1 MLNQKILNH
10 LYFFYFLNIICGKIY
25 ISKITIVIWPVE
37 SNFKKYTKNKDGV
50 FHINKYIKINRQY
63 YNKIKKNGLKIMSET
78 TKILTIQDISCYG
91 QCSITV
97 ALPIISAFGIETAIL
112 PSAVLSTHTAGF
124 TDFTVRDL
132 TEDLPA
138 IKEHWE
144 KEEIYFDAIYT
155 GFIASIEQLDYIKDI
170 IDSRLKPDGI
180 VFVDP
185 AMADHGEFYNGFD
198 QEFADKMA
206 ELCKLGDYILPNTT
220 EACYILHK
228 PWKEEFTNEEML
240 EMANELC
247 EFTKKYVI
255 LKGDTHKENELG
267 MIVLDKDESS
277 AEIVYNDKIDYVS
290 HGTGDVFA
298 SAFVGSTMLG
308 KAPTSAAKIAGEFT
322 KKAIE
327 ETIDDPTHTYG
338 VRFERVIKDIQELL
352 KNY

>member
-1 MLNQKILNH
+1 MND
-10 LYFFYFLNIICGKIY
+10 
-25 ISKITIVIWPVE
+25 TI
-37 SNFKKYTKNKDGV
+37 
-50 FHINKYIKINRQY
+50 
-63 YNKIKKNGLKIMSET
+63 
-78 TKILTIQDISCYG
+78 KILTIQDISCYG

-97 ALPIISAFGIETAIL
+97 ALPMGSAFGIETAIL

-132 TEDLPA
+132 TEDLPE
-138 IKEHWE
+138 IRKHWE

-170 IDSRLKPDGI
+170 IDSRLKPGGI

-228 PWKEEFTNEEML
+228 PWKEEFTREEML
-240 EMANELC
+240 EMADELSQ
-247 EFTKKYVI
+247 FTKRHVI
-255 LKGDTHKENELG
+255 LKGDTNEDGKLG
-267 MIVLDKDESS
+267 MIVLDKKESS
-277 AEIVYNDKIDYVS
+277 CEIVYNDKIDYIS

-298 SAFVGSTMLG
+298 SAFVGSIMRG
-308 KAPTSAAKIAGEFT
+308 KSPAQAAQIAGEFT
-322 KKAIE
+322 KRAIE
-327 ETIDDPTHTYG
+327 KTVGDENHKYG
-338 VRFERVIKDIQELL
+338 VKFEQVILDLNELL
-352 KNY
+352 KI

>member
-1 MLNQKILNH
+1 MND
-10 LYFFYFLNIICGKIY
+10 
-25 ISKITIVIWPVE
+25 TI
-37 SNFKKYTKNKDGV
+37 
-50 FHINKYIKINRQY
+50 
-63 YNKIKKNGLKIMSET
+63 
-78 TKILTIQDISCYG
+78 KILTIQDISCYG

-138 IKEHWE
+138 IQKHWE
-144 KEEIYFDAIYT
+144 KEGIYFDAIYT

-198 QEFADKMA
+198 QEFADKMG
-206 ELCKLGDYILPNTT
+206 ELCKLG
-220 EACYILHK
+220 ILHK
-228 PWKEEFTNEEML
+228 PWKEEFTNEEMV
-240 EMANELC
+240 EMANELA

-255 LKGDTHKENELG
+255 LKGDTHKENEMG

-277 AEIVYNDKIDYVS
+277 IEMVYNDKIDHVS

-298 SAFVGSTMLG
+298 SSFVGSTMVG
-308 KAPTSAAKIAGEFT
+308 KTPTSAAKIAGEFT

-327 ETIDDPTHTYG
+327 ETVGDSTHGYG
-338 VRFERVIKDIQELL
+338 VKFERVIKDIQELL
-352 KNY
+352 KTY